1 MASEFSTRPDPLPDT
16 HKERREEKLQ
26 AKSRGL
32 TVEEWRERKAKN
44 QEKFRTEQVD
54 KLEGT
59 PLKLSFGGD
68 LAIKGK
74 VELAA
79 WDKPYGTL
87 LNFLKAAY
95 QESGETDPEIIN
107 RKARSVQHAIIDM
120 VGDDY
125 LAMTSAA
132 VLRFQ
137 GSTLTLAGV
146 HSNKY
151 GKRVEDIVQDRML
164 ERDMEAARTS
174 VIPATREPLPDTRP
188 TVYIVGDKAG
198 VRVVNKED
206 FPTSSEAALGG
217 SIPDYNPADDGIV
230 QREDGTWVS
239 NGTKPQAGRNTLKP
253 AGL

>member
-1 MASEFSTRPDPLPDT
+1 MPSEFSNRPDPLPDT
-16 HKERREEKLQ
+16 HKERKQERLQ

-32 TVEEWRERKAKN
+32 SVDEWRERKATN
-44 QEKFRTEQVD
+44 QMKFRTEQIN
-54 KLEGT
+54 KLEET
-59 PLKLSFGGD
+59 PLKLSFRSD
-68 LAIKGK
+68 LAINGK

-87 LNFLKAAY
+87 LNFLKEAY
-95 QESGETDPEIIN
+95 LQGGETDPEVIN
-107 RKARSVQHAIIDM
+107 RKARSVQRAIIDM

-137 GSTLTLAGV
+137 GNTLTLAGV

-164 ERDMEAARTS
+164 DQQMDAARS
-174 VIPATREPLPDTRP
+174 
-188 TVYIVGDKAG
+188 
-198 VRVVNKED
+198 
-206 FPTSSEAALGG
+206 SSEQEGYVVSSGPITYIKGDASGVKVID
-217 SIPDYNPADDGIV
+217 SIPDYNPADDGII

-239 NGTKPQAGRNTLKP
+239 DGTKPGKSGINTVKP
-253 AGL
+253 AEL